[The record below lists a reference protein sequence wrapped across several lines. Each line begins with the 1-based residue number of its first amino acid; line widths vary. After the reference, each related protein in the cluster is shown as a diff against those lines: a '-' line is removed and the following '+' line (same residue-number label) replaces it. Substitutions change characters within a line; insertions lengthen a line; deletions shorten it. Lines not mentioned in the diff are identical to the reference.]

1 MDVRAKELSY
11 SHSGSASDLV
21 ALNHAQAIYARSLV
35 EEETFWKQKAR
46 VRWLDEGDRKTSFFH
61 SSVALKKAR
70 LSIGRIKNASGI
82 WTEDPGEIGQKAVGF
97 FQSLLAPQLS
107 TLDES
112 KAGRFLDFI
121 PSLISFE
128 DNAALLRP
136 ISLEEVKEAVFLLD
150 GDSAPGPDG
159 FSGRGML
166 GSYFCRFF
174 SAAQEFFAG
183 VPIPRCVASTSIVL
197 LPKSTINV
205 CRLQA
210 N

>member
-1 MDVRAKELSY
+1 MWLKRPGFMDVVGTNWAVPIEGFGMRLFSFKLKRLKGVLKTWNKEHFGNIQYNVRQAELDVRAKELSY

-136 ISLEEVKEAVFLLD
+136 ISLEEVKEAVVL
-150 GDSAPGPDG
+150 
-159 FSGRGML
+159 
-166 GSYFCRFF
+166 
-174 SAAQEFFAG
+174 AG
-183 VPIPRCVASTSIVL
+183 W
-197 LPKSTINV
+197 
-205 CRLQA
+205 
-210 N
+210 